1 VGLTHF
7 MGRKMLEREESF
19 KQEFKRLKLQISINQ
34 KQKEED
40 VKEITDSETFEHVI
54 KNAERLK
61 KIRKK

>member
-1 VGLTHF
+1 

>member
-1 VGLTHF
+1 MGLTHF

-40 VKEITDSETFEHVI
+40 VKEITG
-54 KNAERLK
+54 
-61 KIRKK
+61 